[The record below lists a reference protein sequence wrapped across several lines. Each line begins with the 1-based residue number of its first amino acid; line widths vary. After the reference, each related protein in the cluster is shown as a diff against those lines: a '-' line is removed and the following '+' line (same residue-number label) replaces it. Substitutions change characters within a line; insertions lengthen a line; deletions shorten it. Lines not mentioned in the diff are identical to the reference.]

1 MSFTLGTEMVLLVV
15 RSFEMKLGKA
25 HFAIRHEKALQKI
38 LNNKV
43 HNFISSLLLCG
54 QLNLD
59 K

>member
-25 HFAIRHEKALQKI
+25 HFAIRQEKALQKI

-43 HNFISSLLLCG
+43 HNFISSFQESLRLEI
-54 QLNLD
+54 
-59 K
+59 